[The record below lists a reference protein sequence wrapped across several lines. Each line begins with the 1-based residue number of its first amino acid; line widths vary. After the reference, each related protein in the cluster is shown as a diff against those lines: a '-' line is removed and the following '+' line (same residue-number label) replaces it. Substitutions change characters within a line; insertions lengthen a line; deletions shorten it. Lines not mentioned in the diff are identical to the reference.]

1 MAFPP
6 EIPPE
11 RTRPPR
17 VASWRCQR
25 PSAWKRSRA
34 PDLVIL
40 TIISDATTPLL
51 ISLSREMTE
60 LELDTLP
67 KRKAA
72 RGAVVYIVMVIFH
85 HYILSICLSLLLNG
99 LLKISEKIWSRQ
111 GFSFTLCSHLSS
123 AIHIPFTFCSQNAPT
138 SISISGLGGVKEWKK
153 KLLCRTFFRRFSASA
168 GRFRPSFSLRDRLF
182 PVTLR
187 AKRTAMQAPR
197 HTGMRGKPLHSVANA
212 VNWHRRQS

>member
-1 MAFPP
+1 
-6 EIPPE
+6 
-11 RTRPPR
+11 
-17 VASWRCQR
+17 
-25 PSAWKRSRA
+25 
-34 PDLVIL
+34 
-40 TIISDATTPLL
+40 
-51 ISLSREMTE
+51 MTE

-85 HYILSICLSLLLNG
+85 ILPVCLSP
-99 LLKISEKIWSRQ
+99 LLKVCAKLAKQDEAAKDSR
-111 GFSFTLCSHLSS
+111 SHFSS

-153 KLLCRTFFRRFSASA
+153 KMLYRTFFRRFSASA
-168 GRFRPSFSLRDRLF
+168 GRFRPSFSLLDRLF

-197 HTGMRGKPLHSVANA
+197 HTSMRGKPLHSVANT
-212 VNWHRRQS
+212 VNWYCRQS